1 MGDTVMFVPATP
13 GGKLAQMWRQ
23 VVEKNN
29 GPVDIKIEERGGKS
43 MKSVFQ
49 RSNPSKTI
57 GCDEVDCLP
66 CMEGKGMC
74 GDCRKTGIGYR
85 VECCECE
92 MNVHYEGETSKSGYV
107 RGLKHLSNYKA
118 KTHDSPLWKH
128 AAAGHNG
135 RMDVKYKMRV
145 LQSFRDPLTRQ
156 VNEAVRIQQSNA
168 DILLNSKSEW
178 FGPATVRLV
187 AEGGGWS

>member
-1 MGDTVMFVPATP
+1 
-13 GGKLAQMWRQ
+13 
-23 VVEKNN
+23 
-29 GPVDIKIEERGGKS
+29 

-49 RSNPSKTI
+49 KSNPTKTL
-57 GCDEVDCLP
+57 GCDEDDCLP

-85 VECCECE
+85 MECCECE
-92 MNVHYEGETSKSGYV
+92 TNVHYEGETSKSGYV

-118 KTHDSPLWKH
+118 KTLDSPLWKH
-128 AAAGHNG
+128 AAVSHNG

-145 LQSFRDPLTRQ
+145 LKSFRDPLTRQ

-178 FGPATVRLV
+178 FGPATHNFANFKDCFLKIGLDKEKIIIERLGPGTNPSPK
-187 AEGGGWS
+187 AKPWAN